1 MARRARERPAWV
13 KIRATS
19 EQRAR
24 WQAVAA
30 AKGVSLSELVR
41 QGLDG
46 LRARPRRHQP
56 RAVDPELVR
65 ELARVGNNLNQL
77 ARWANREKGGVEA
90 VAVVARLI
98 ELDRELGALRRA
110 HEAPVLHE
118 GAPAEAADGL
128 PAPPAT
134 ATAPAPAPEGG
145 AC

>member
-13 KIRATS
+13 KVRATS
-19 EQRAR
+19 EQRTR

-46 LRARPRRHQP
+46 LRARSRRHQP
-56 RAVDPELVR
+56 RTVDPVLLR

-77 ARWANREKGGVEA
+77 ARWANREKGGADA

-110 HEAPVLHE
+110 HEVPVL
-118 GAPAEAADGL
+118 AEAADGL
-128 PAPPAT
+128 PAPPT
-134 ATAPAPAPEGG
+134 TAPAPRAEQ
-145 AC
+145 C

>member
-13 KIRATS
+13 KVRATS

-24 WQAVAA
+24 WQAVAS

-110 HEAPVLHE
+110 HEVPVL
-118 GAPAEAADGL
+118 AEAADGL
-128 PAPPAT
+128 PAPPT
-134 ATAPAPAPEGG
+134 TAPAPGGG

>member
-1 MARRARERPAWV
+1 MARRVRERPGWV
-13 KIRATS
+13 KVRATS
-19 EQRAR
+19 EQRGR

-46 LRARPRRHQP
+46 VRARPRRHQP

-77 ARWANREKGGVEA
+77 ARWANREKGGAEA

-98 ELDRELGALRRA
+98 ELDRELAALRRA
-110 HEAPVLHE
+110 HEAPVLRE
-118 GAPAEAADGL
+118 GAPAEGAPGPGMD
-128 PAPPAT
+128 PASGA
-134 ATAPAPAPEGG
+134 G

>member
-1 MARRARERPAWV
+1 MARRARERPGWV
-13 KIRATS
+13 KVRATA

-24 WQAVAA
+24 WQAVAS

-46 LRARPRRHQP
+46 VRIRPRRHPP
-56 RAVDPELVR
+56 RAVAPELVR

-77 ARWANREKGGVEA
+77 ARWANREKGGASA

-110 HEAPVLHE
+110 HEAP
-118 GAPAEAADGL
+118 APAADGL
-128 PAPPAT
+128 PAPPT
-134 ATAPAPAPEGG
+134 TAPAPGGG

>member
-1 MARRARERPAWV
+1 MARRVREPPAWV
-13 KIRATS
+13 KVRAS
-19 EQRAR
+19 AEQRVR

-77 ARWANREKGGVEA
+77 ARWANREKGGAEA

-98 ELDRELGALRRA
+98 ELDRELAALRRA
-110 HEAPVLHE
+110 HEVPASGE
-118 GAPAEAADGL
+118 GADGL
-128 PAPPAT
+128 PAPPT
-134 ATAPAPAPEGG
+134 TAPAPGGG

>member
-1 MARRARERPAWV
+1 MSEPSERPRWV
-13 KIRATS
+13 KVRATS

-24 WQAVAA
+24 WQAVAS

-77 ARWANREKGGVEA
+77 ARWANREKGGAEA

-110 HEAPVLHE
+110 HEAPVL
-118 GAPAEAADGL
+118 GEAADGL
-128 PAPPAT
+128 PAPPT
-134 ATAPAPAPEGG
+134 TAPAPGGG

>member
-1 MARRARERPAWV
+1 MSEPSEPPRWV
-13 KIRATS
+13 KVRAAS

-24 WQAVAA
+24 WQAVAS

-77 ARWANREKGGVEA
+77 ARWANREKGGAEA

-98 ELDRELGALRRA
+98 ELDRELSALRRA
-110 HEAPVLHE
+110 HEVPAPGE
-118 GAPAEAADGL
+118 GVDGP
-128 PAPPAT
+128 PAPPT
-134 ATAPAPAPEGG
+134 TAPAPG
-145 AC
+145 AERC